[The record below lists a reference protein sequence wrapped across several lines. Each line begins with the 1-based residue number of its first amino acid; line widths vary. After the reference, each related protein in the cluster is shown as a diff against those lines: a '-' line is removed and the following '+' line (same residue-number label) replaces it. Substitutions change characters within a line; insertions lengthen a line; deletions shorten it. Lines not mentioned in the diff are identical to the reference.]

1 MFSAQQ
7 QLTHPS
13 TRNTMSTPHPA
24 IDTIWFTRCPVPTAT
39 GLAYKLGWLEQEFA
53 ADGISIKTLQ
63 EAGSELSRHHYDH
76 QLNTLI
82 REGGN
87 LLAIPARAQGAPTR
101 LIGLTWIDE
110 WQSILVKP
118 GSGISKPHD
127 LKGKRLALPQFRAED
142 IANNRRGNSI
152 ARGMSLAG
160 YKGALASAGLTL
172 EDARLV
178 ELSAEEGRRGDLGD
192 WGQRSNLGGG
202 LWQGIAALN
211 RGEVDAVYVKGA
223 AAAQAAREAGLVVGI
238 DIDALPE
245 RRFRVN
251 NGTPR
256 PITVHADFLANHRDL
271 VVRFLTQTLRAAD
284 WARHNLAELR
294 RILQDETRGSA
305 ESVIE
310 AYRDGFHLDL
320 APDLSA
326 ERLALFDQQKT
337 FQLTHGLLD
346 RDFDLYAWAD
356 HGPLEEAR
364 QRLQDSLRAAA

>member
-1 MFSAQQ
+1 
-7 QLTHPS
+7 
-13 TRNTMSTPHPA
+13 MSTPE
-24 IDTIWFTRCPVPTAT
+24 TIWFTRCPVPTAT

-53 ADGISIKTLQ
+53 ADGIAVKTLQ
-63 EAGSELSRHHYDH
+63 EAGGALAKHHYDH
-76 QLNTLI
+76 QLDTLI

-87 LLAIPARAQGAPTR
+87 LLALPAYAQRAPTR

-110 WQSILVKP
+110 WQSILVRP
-118 GSGISKPHD
+118 GSGIGKPAD
-127 LKGKRLALPQFRAED
+127 LEGKRLALPPFRAED
-142 IANNRRGNSI
+142 IAGNRRGNSI

-160 YKGALASAGLTL
+160 YKGVLAAAGLTL
-172 EDARLV
+172 EDAQLV
-178 ELSAEEGRRGDLGD
+178 ELAEEERRAREPGDWARRGD
-192 WGQRSNLGGG
+192 LGGG

-238 DIDALPE
+238 DIDQLPE
-245 RRFRVN
+245 KRFRVN

-256 PITVHADFLANHRDL
+256 PITVHEDFLRNHREL
-271 VVRFLTQTLRAAD
+271 VVRFLTQTLRAAE

-305 ESVIE
+305 DSVVE

-326 ERLALFDQQKT
+326 ERLALFAQQKN
-337 FQLTHGLLD
+337 FQLIHGLLD
-346 RDFDLYAWAD
+346 RDVDVHAWAD
-356 HGPLEEAR
+356 HGPLAEAR
-364 QRLQDSLRAAA
+364 LRLQSSFRAAA

>member
-1 MFSAQQ
+1 
-7 QLTHPS
+7 
-13 TRNTMSTPHPA
+13 MSTSPV
-24 IDTIWFTRCPVPTAT
+24 DTIWFTRCPVPTAT
-39 GLAYKLGWLEQEFA
+39 GLAYKLGWLDQEFA
-53 ADGISIKTLQ
+53 ADGIAIKTLQ
-63 EAGSELSRHHYDH
+63 EAGGELSKHHYDH

-110 WQSILVKP
+110 WQSILVRP
-118 GSGISKPHD
+118 GSGINQPAD
-127 LKGKRLALPQFRAED
+127 LKGKRLALPPFRADD

-160 YKGALASAGLTL
+160 YKGVLAAAGLAL
-172 EDARLV
+172 EDAVLV
-178 ELSAEEGRRGDLGD
+178 ELATEEARNRRSPELGD
-192 WGQRSNLGGG
+192 WGRADLGGG

-211 RGEVDAVYVKGA
+211 RGEVDAIYVKGA
-223 AAAQAAREAGLVVGI
+223 AAAHAAREAGLVVGI
-238 DIDALPE
+238 DIDNLPHK
-245 RRFRVN
+245 RFRVN

-256 PITVHADFLANHRDL
+256 PITVHEDFLKNHREL

-305 ESVIE
+305 DSVVE

-320 APDLSA
+320 APDLSQ
-326 ERLALFDQQKT
+326 ERLELFAQQKN
-337 FQLTHGLLD
+337 FQLIHGLLD
-346 RDFDLYAWAD
+346 RDFDLNAWVD
-356 HGPLEEAR
+356 HGPIEEAR
-364 QRLQDSLRAAA
+364 QRLQATLPAAA